1 MAQRSTGRYLKS
13 RTAKGLLQCNEPA
26 LAEGETRGS

>member
-13 RTAKGLLQCNEPA
+13 RTTKGLLRCNEPT
-26 LAEGETRGS
+26 LAEVSRGS